1 MNILTFDVE
10 EWFHLL
16 DFDATRN
23 EEQWKN
29 YEVRIY
35 ENVDRIL
42 DILEST
48 NTKATFFIIGWVAKT
63 YPDVVKKI
71 AAKYQIG
78 SHTMSHQL
86 VWQQSKEEFREDV
99 SSSIKLLQDITG
111 QPVECFRAPG
121 FSVTD
126 KEGWAFDILAELGI
140 KYDCSVFPAHHAHGG
155 MTGYGAP
162 VPSLIKHGETV
173 MKEFP
178 VTTKTIMGR
187 RIIFSGGG
195 YFRLVPYSLI
205 KSWSAECENGYRNHM
220 MPRIWHDSHGNMMMG
235 DDGLP
240 VTRDVG
246 YLLSY
251 IHPRDLDGGQ
261 PMIEGLPLKRKFKS
275 YVGLKGAAEKLRQ
288 YLRDFKFTD
297 VRTAAENIC
306 WEKVPRVRL

>member
-86 VWQQSKEEFREDV
+86 VWQQSR
-99 SSSIKLLQDITG
+99 
-111 QPVECFRAPG
+111 
-121 FSVTD
+121 
-126 KEGWAFDILAELGI
+126 
-140 KYDCSVFPAHHAHGG
+140 
-155 MTGYGAP
+155 
-162 VPSLIKHGETV
+162 
-173 MKEFP
+173 
-178 VTTKTIMGR
+178 
-187 RIIFSGGG
+187 
-195 YFRLVPYSLI
+195 
-205 KSWSAECENGYRNHM
+205 
-220 MPRIWHDSHGNMMMG
+220 
-235 DDGLP
+235 
-240 VTRDVG
+240 
-246 YLLSY
+246 
-251 IHPRDLDGGQ
+251 
-261 PMIEGLPLKRKFKS
+261 
-275 YVGLKGAAEKLRQ
+275 
-288 YLRDFKFTD
+288 
-297 VRTAAENIC
+297 
-306 WEKVPRVRL
+306 